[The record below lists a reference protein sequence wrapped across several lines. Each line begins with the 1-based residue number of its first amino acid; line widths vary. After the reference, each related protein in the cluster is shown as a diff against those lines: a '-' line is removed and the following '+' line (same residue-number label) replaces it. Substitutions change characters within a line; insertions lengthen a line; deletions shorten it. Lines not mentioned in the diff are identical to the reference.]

1 MRWVILILVIV
12 AAVFVVGLLRRR
24 RQTRVDGRQVRD
36 LRASAEARRRLDDH
50 RNRTDGSNTGSGGVG
65 GWSS

>member
-1 MRWVILILVIV
+1 MRWVILVLVIA

-24 RQTRVDGRQVRD
+24 RPTRVDGRQVRD

-65 GWSS
+65 GWGS

>member
-1 MRWVILILVIV
+1 MRWVILVLVIA
-12 AAVFVVGLLRRR
+12 AAVFVAGLLRRR
-24 RQTRVDGRQVRD
+24 RQTRVDGRRVRD

-50 RNRTDGSNTGSGGVG
+50 RNRSDGSNTGSGGVG

>member
-1 MRWVILILVIV
+1 MRWVILVLVIV

-65 GWSS
+65 GWST

>member
-24 RQTRVDGRQVRD
+24 RQTRLDGRQVRD